1 MLTTTAMRCVAR
13 RIIST
18 LLALI
23 KLSNEITKAEVGFI
37 LHVDHD
43 RNEMYCQENKLY
55 TVGTDHA
62 K

>member
-1 MLTTTAMRCVAR
+1 M
-13 RIIST
+13 
-18 LLALI
+18 
-23 KLSNEITKAEVGFI
+23 LSNEITKAEVGFI